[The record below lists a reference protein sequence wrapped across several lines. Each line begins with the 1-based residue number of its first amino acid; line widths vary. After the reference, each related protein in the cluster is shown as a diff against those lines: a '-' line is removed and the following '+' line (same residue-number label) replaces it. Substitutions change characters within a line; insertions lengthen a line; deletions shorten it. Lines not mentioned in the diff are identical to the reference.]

1 MIDDMEKLQW
11 NKIEYGVPEE
21 GDECAVIL
29 HNGNMEVGKFQIM
42 KSYTGKTRVGFSG
55 IGWWV
60 DVDAV
65 KYFMVITRPEEA

>member
-1 MIDDMEKLQW
+1 MGIMTIQEW
-11 NKIEYGVPEE
+11 NKIEHGVPEE

-55 IGWWV
+55 NGWWIGI
-60 DVDAV
+60 DAV
-65 KYFMVITRPEEA
+65 KYYMVMTRPEEV